1 MFFSSANDDQARVED
16 LQQQLV
22 ELRDSYNQLE
32 QESTVG
38 RQILERELGETNQAL
53 NDAKWRYS
61 ILFFVFISIS
71 LRLLIE

>member
-16 LQQQLV
+16 LKQQLV

-61 ILFFVFISIS
+61 LS
-71 LRLLIE
+71 